1 MPAGSSS
8 SGSFSVGGIVF
19 FLDDVF
25 FPRWSGRLVCSARLS
40 SPRWSTW
47 CWPPTTRARR
57 SSAPV
62 KISVLVALVAL
73 VDSIG
78 GPATSLW
85 SVPGQGLDQDNRFR
99 FFSEEIALLLLSFPQ
114 IMSPS
119 WTRWG
124 LLLKVNSLFQVDPD
138 LALDMK
144 RVRQDD
150 CADLEGLSL
159 NLGKWVQA
167 GKVAVDSGLAY
178 IMGLF

>member
-1 MPAGSSS
+1 M
-8 SGSFSVGGIVF
+8 
-19 FLDDVF
+19 
-25 FPRWSGRLVCSARLS
+25 
-40 SPRWSTW
+40 
-47 CWPPTTRARR
+47 
-57 SSAPV
+57 
-62 KISVLVALVAL
+62 
-73 VDSIG
+73 
-78 GPATSLW
+78 
-85 SVPGQGLDQDNRFR
+85 PGQGLDQDNRFR

-124 LLLKVNSLFQVDPD
+124 LLLKVNSLLRFQVDPD

>member
-1 MPAGSSS
+1 M
-8 SGSFSVGGIVF
+8 
-19 FLDDVF
+19 
-25 FPRWSGRLVCSARLS
+25 CSARRS

-62 KISVLVALVAL
+62 KISVLVAL

-114 IMSPS
+114 IMSQS

-124 LLLKVNSLFQVDPD
+124 LLLKVNLRFQVDPD